1 VVWFRNDLRLHD
13 NYVVSH
19 AAKFATEKEVLPV
32 YCFDPRHF
40 TMSRYGFPKMSS
52 LRGKFLL
59 QSVLDLKK
67 NLKAIGSDLLI
78 CFGKPEI
85 ILPTLVSA
93 ECQKTTFLCSTEVC
107 SEETG
112 VDKAVEAAISQKS
125 SAAKLERI
133 WNHTLYHPDDL
144 PTKCSIADFPSVFTK
159 FRNAVEKDSAYWP
172 AEAAPA
178 RGSLPFPDP
187 TKLKSALGQ
196 FFIPGDVGA
205 AASDE
210 LAESGEVSSTQSITA
225 TSEGIL
231 SPGVL
236 PSLSMMGFSPQDVA
250 RAEQVDAR
258 GVFGETGFVGGESV
272 ALARLQGWMWDR
284 DCLKEYFNTRNGM
297 IGADYS
303 TKFSPW
309 LALGCLSPRFIAAE
323 CKRYETERITNK
335 STYWVVFELL
345 WRDYF
350 RFFAWKN
357 GNKIFYEW
365 GLSGQN
371 GRPAWVKDQE
381 QLQAWVQGKTGMP
394 LVDANMRELAAT
406 GFMSN
411 RGRQNVASYL
421 VLDLGIDWRYGA
433 AYFEYTLLDHDVTSN
448 WGNWIA
454 AAGLSSGRVNKFNIP
469 KQSKDYDR
477 DGSYVRHWLPE
488 LKAVPLPCVHSPQQM
503 NKAQM
508 ERAGCIIGEDYPY
521 PLVSKAKPSHARDGE
536 NQRGK
541 YGAKDHQRGQK
552 SRGGSNSGGTGN
564 KARKAEGQGG
574 KSDKRNGGKARANR
588 LQGMHGEL

>member
-1 VVWFRNDLRLHD
+1 MQSSRSRLVVWFRNDLRLHD
-13 NYVVSH
+13 NYIVSH
-19 AAKFATEKEVLPV
+19 AAKFATDKEVLPV

-40 TMSRYGFPKMSS
+40 VMSRYGFPKMSG

-59 QSVLDLKK
+59 QSVLDLKS

-78 CFGKPEI
+78 CFGKPES
-85 ILPTLVSA
+85 ILPTLVST
-93 ECQKTTFLCSTEVC
+93 ECEKTVFLCSTEAC
-107 SEETG
+107 QEETR

-133 WNHTLYHPDDL
+133 WNHTLYHPDDM
-144 PTKCSIADFPSVFTK
+144 PISMADMPSVFTK
-159 FRNAVEKDSAYWP
+159 FRNTVENKSGYWP
-172 AEAAPA
+172 AESAPA

-187 TKLKSALGQ
+187 AQLKTSLAQHFL
-196 FFIPGDVGA
+196 PADGA
-205 AASDE
+205 AATD
-210 LAESGEVSSTQSITA
+210 AESAEA
-225 TSEGIL
+225 TSQSSVEGIL

-236 PSLSMMGFSPQDVA
+236 PSLSMMGFSPQEIAKTQQPDV
-250 RAEQVDAR
+250 R
-258 GVFGETGFVGGESV
+258 GVFGDTGFEGGETV

-284 DCLKEYFNTRNGM
+284 DCLKDYFNTRNGM

-309 LALGCLSPRFIAAE
+309 LSLGCLSPRFVAAE
-323 CKRYETERITNK
+323 CKRYEKERVENK

-345 WRDYF
+345 WRDFY
-350 RFFAWKN
+350 RYYAVSQ
-357 GNKIFYEW
+357 GNKIFLEW
-365 GLSGQN
+365 GPSGQG

-381 QLQAWVQGKTGMP
+381 QLQAWVEGKTGMP

-421 VLDLGIDWRYGA
+421 VLDLGLDWRYGA
-433 AYFEYTLLDHDVTSN
+433 AYFEYALLDHDVTSN

-454 AAGLSSGRVNKFNIP
+454 AAGLTSGRVNKFNIP
-469 KQSKDYDR
+469 KQSKDYDK

-488 LKAVPLPCVHSPQQM
+488 LQAVPLTCVHSPQQM

-508 ERAGCIIGEDYPY
+508 ERAGCVMGEDYPY
-521 PLVSKAKPSHARDGE
+521 PLVSKARPSNARDGE
-536 NQRGK
+536 NQKGK

-552 SRGGSNSGGTGN
+552 SRGNSNGKPKS
-564 KARKAEGQGG
+564 KAEGQA
-574 KSDKRNGGKARANR
+574 GGKAAKRGSGKPRTNR
-588 LQGMHGEL
+588 LQGLHGEL